1 MQVEL
6 PLDDIIQKK
15 VQEAVAEALK
25 QDRLYTVKDLAQ
37 RYQCS
42 EDTIR
47 RDIRD
52 GKFGEG
58 NVIQVRNDMLRV
70 QRAGLEHYEACSA
83 YACRPKTYRTR
94 QSKPQKSDKIW
105 RV

>member
-1 MQVEL
+1 MQVEI

-52 GKFGEG
+52 GKFVPAFAARASPVLG
-58 NVIQVRNDMLRV
+58 NARTAASI
-70 QRAGLEHYEACSA
+70 AASPSA
-83 YACRPKTYRTR
+83 ETSP
-94 QSKPQKSDKIW
+94 S
-105 RV
+105 